1 MINGSNNLGIYA
13 FHPGGAAV
21 LFADGSTRFVDADV
35 SADVVAAQLTIQAA
49 DQVVD
54 R

>member
-1 MINGSNNLGIYA
+1 MVNGSNNLGIYA
-13 FHPGGAAV
+13 FHPDGAAA
-21 LFADGSTRFVDADV
+21 LFVDGSVRFTDAGV